1 MLFADTLY
9 MAKKREC
16 PNCKKLSR
24 EVETLRQE
32 VKALRDELRRGHRQ
46 AAPFSRDRPKDNP
59 KKPGRKKGK
68 GTFSRRKPPPEKK
81 TETVNVPLDRC
92 PHCGGPLSDKK
103 THEHIQTDLPLP
115 EPTHTRFV
123 NESGWCAKCK
133 RRVRS
138 RHPDQASTASGA
150 AGTSVGPNAKAV
162 AADLHH
168 RLGVSYAKVAE
179 HLAVT
184 AGLDVT
190 SGALCQAGERL
201 AAKLMPIYEGLVAA
215 IREACAAHAD
225 ETGWRIGTLSAW
237 LWVFTSEHVTVYV
250 VDESRSHDVVV
261 RILGRDFKGT
271 LVGDCFLAYD
281 HKDFADWIKQKCVA
295 HLLKDLR
302 KMEAEKT
309 RGAVR
314 FPRDVK
320 RLLHDALA
328 LRDAKPELTAR
339 QFKVRL
345 GKIERRLD
353 ALIAEDRQLTD
364 PDNARFA
371 KRLRK
376 QRDHL
381 FTFLTRDGV
390 EPTNNRAERD
400 LRPAVVV
407 RKTGGC
413 NKTQEGAKTHAVN
426 ASILATARKN
436 GINPVG
442 YLTDILLTP
451 PGATLPLPLP
461 AAARASP

>member
-1 MLFADTLY
+1 
-9 MAKKREC
+9 MARRREC
-16 PNCKKLSR
+16 PNCKKLAR
-24 EVETLRQE
+24 ELAN
-32 VKALRDELRRGHRQ
+32 VKKRLAALEAELRRGHRQ
-46 AAPFSRDRPKDNP
+46 ATPFSRDKPKDNP

-68 GTFSRRKPPPEKK
+68 GTFSRRKPPPKK
-81 TETVNVPLDRC
+81 ETETVNVLLDRC
-92 PHCGGPLSDKK
+92 PHCGGPLTEKK

-115 EPTHTRFV
+115 QPTHTRFV

-168 RLGVSYAKVAE
+168 RLGIPYAKVAE
-179 HLAVT
+179 HLKVT

-201 AAKLMPIYEGLVAA
+201 AAQLAPVYDGLVAA

-237 LWVFTSEHVTVYV
+237 LWVFTSRHITIYV

-261 RILGRDFKGT
+261 RVLGHDFKGT

-281 HKDFADWIKQKCVA
+281 HKDFADWIKQKCVT
-295 HLLKDLR
+295 HLLKDLK

-314 FPRDVK
+314 FPKSVK
-320 RLLHDALA
+320 QLLQDALA
-328 LRDAKPELTAR
+328 LRDAKPALTER

-353 ALIAEDRQLTD
+353 YLIAESRNFSD

-376 QRDHL
+376 QREHL

-413 NKTQEGAKTHAVN
+413 NKSEQGAKAHAVN
-426 ASILATARKN
+426 SSILVTARKN
-436 GINPVG
+436 GVNPVG
-442 YLTDILLTP
+442 YISDILLAP
-451 PGATLPLPLP
+451 PGVPLPLPLP
-461 AAARASP
+461 AGARASP